1 MIASAQARA
10 RRRYART
17 IEALAV
23 QYPDVPVY
31 SVHDLDRDGIVSA
44 GALGGK
50 DTKSYR
56 WKTQPNVINLGLSLE
71 DVRRFGVEDESVS
84 GKSKEEPAS
93 SFSKMPVARGTA
105 IEYLSSGARRYR
117 KAVAPSSTG

>member
-1 MIASAQARA
+1 M
-10 RRRYART
+10 
-17 IEALAV
+17 

-84 GKSKEEPAS
+84 GKSKENPRRLPRRCRSPEGRS
-93 SFSKMPVARGTA
+93 STSSRPGTERA
-105 IEYLSSGARRYR
+105 G